1 MVNSVDNE
9 IITNTEI
16 LNILKKIDLE
26 YIYKIPEE
34 IIEYLNENSLKI
46 KDEKYSGFDENGN
59 IKVSKEAEEI
69 LIYLYLNYWAD
80 EDEKEKLIEK
90 YKENE
95 KQLSDKYD
103 VYKVFEQRKR
113 NTEDGEKKEVHLV
126 EVKDNIF
133 VKILNKI
140 KILLKKKD

>member
-34 IIEYLNENSLKI
+34 IIEYLNENPLKI

-140 KILLKKKD
+140 KMLLKKKD

>member
-133 VKILNKI
+133 VNILNKI
-140 KILLKKKD
+140 KMLLKKKD

>member
-95 KQLSDKYD
+95 KQLSEKYD

-140 KILLKKKD
+140 KMLLKKKD

>member
-1 MVNSVDNE
+1 MVNNVDNE

-140 KILLKKKD
+140 KMLLKKKD

>member
-140 KILLKKKD
+140 KMLLKKKD

>member
-69 LIYLYLNYWAD
+69 LIYLYLNYWAIKYLNN
-80 EDEKEKLIEK
+80 EKEIQKMEK
-90 YKENE
+90 RR
-95 KQLSDKYD
+95 KY
-103 VYKVFEQRKR
+103 
-113 NTEDGEKKEVHLV
+113 
-126 EVKDNIF
+126 I
-133 VKILNKI
+133 
-140 KILLKKKD
+140 

>member
-90 YKENE
+90 YKEKE

-140 KILLKKKD
+140 KMLLKKKD

>member
-1 MVNSVDNE
+1 MVNNVDNE

-140 KILLKKKD
+140 KLLLKKKG